1 MCVFCLRIP
10 RPPRSTR
17 TVTLF
22 PYTTLFRSNPEGSQ
36 GRPAA
41 APYWRESQGDGCRRR
56 RLRPNNKP
64 FSRCATLRG
73 IAASGVLLQTVPRT
87 VCPTPNLLT
96 LSGSNPLPE
105 TFKPTALPPY
115 LPPPSFH
122 SSPPR
127 PFLPHLRHPS

>member
-56 RLRPNNKP
+56 RLRQNNKP

-73 IAASGVLLQTVPRT
+73 IAASGVLLQTVQIGRASSRES
-87 VCPTPNLLT
+87 VCQYVEISVVAVYLT
-96 LSGSNPLPE
+96 KKKLDNAVCN
-105 TFKPTALPPY
+105 T
-115 LPPPSFH
+115 H
-122 SSPPR
+122 
-127 PFLPHLRHPS
+127 HN